1 MNFFK
6 LSYTIMSK
14 IFMVIIFV
22 LISLIFYFTTS
33 IKTTQTVVLPQGS
46 VTKVIAHLKE
56 QGYPLTTLD
65 TYLLAYLLNPP
76 KSGTLVIG
84 EGKMPRID
92 FLKKLS
98 TAKEAVN
105 VVTLI
110 PGETLPLFL
119 EELAK
124 KHNLDVKKLT
134 EAYRKFS
141 NYQEAGILPE
151 TYHVPQKISEK
162 KLMQILIEQ
171 SEKHYKQLAQKHFNR
186 YHTKE
191 WNKILTIASIIQ
203 KEAANNEEMSMV
215 ASVIFNRLKIEM
227 PLQMDGT
234 LNYGKYSHIKVTPK
248 RIREDKSAFNTYANK
263 GLPPYPVCSVSTHA
277 INAALNPK
285 KTNYLYFMKN
295 KEGVHD
301 FSSSYNAHLRNIQ
314 RAR

>member
-1 MNFFK
+1 
-6 LSYTIMSK
+6 
-14 IFMVIIFV
+14 MVIIFV

-46 VTKVIAHLKE
+46 VTKVITHLKE

-84 EGKMPRID
+84 EGKMRRID
-92 FLKKLS
+92 FLKKLN

-134 EAYRKFS
+134 EAYRNFS

-186 YHTKE
+186 YNIKE

-203 KEAANNEEMSMV
+203 KEAANNEEMPIV
-215 ASVIFNRLKIEM
+215 ASVIFNRLKIKM

-263 GLPPYPVCSVSTHA
+263 GLPPYPICSVSTNA